1 MRPKRK
7 GQCLNSLPF
16 THIVFIDD
24 EPIKKFRS
32 LKEARWFILNKADA
46 IIKKLEVPRQPK
58 PWELVPEA
66 PY

>member
-1 MRPKRK
+1 MDKI
-7 GQCLNSLPF
+7 PF
-16 THIVFIDD
+16 SHIVFIDD

-32 LKEARWFILNKADA
+32 LKEARWFILNKPDA
-46 IIKKLEVPRQPK
+46 IIKKLDVPIQLK